1 MSKKDYTPE
10 LLHAENLIFLEAV
23 SGSQAYGL
31 ALPTSDLDLKGIF
44 VLSEAAFF
52 GLNPVTQVA
61 NESNDEVYY
70 ELGRF
75 FELLLKNNPTIIELL
90 ATPEDCVRVKHPLY
104 DRIKPELFLSKL
116 CKDTFAGYAMT
127 QVKKARG
134 LNKKIVNPMEKER
147 KTILEFCY
155 ILHHQGSVPVREW
168 LADRELQQ
176 EQCGLVKIP
185 HARDLYGLY
194 YDEEAKL
201 GFRGLLRKENA
212 NDVLL
217 SSIPKGL
224 EPAGYLSF
232 NKDGYQSYCRDYK
245 HYWEW
250 VEKRNDA
257 RYQTTMDH
265 GKNYDSKNMMHT
277 FRLLDMAA
285 EIAQEKKVIVRRPNR
300 EFLLKIRFGEFEY
313 DDLVQQAEEKIE
325 RIHELYEKSDLPER
339 PDLKLGEKMLVEIR
353 QEIYQERR
361 KTTFSH

>member
-1 MSKKDYTPE
+1 MNIKNPTPLTLQE
-10 LLHAENLIFLEAV
+10 QNLLLFEAV

-31 ALPTSDLDLKGIF
+31 AIPTSDVDLKGVF
-44 VLSEAAFF
+44 VLPEDQFF
-52 GLNPVTQVA
+52 GLAPPNQVA

-75 FELLLKNNPTIIELL
+75 FELLLKNNPNLIELL
-90 ATPEDCVRVKHPLY
+90 AVPEDCVRVKHPLY
-104 DRIKPELFLSKL
+104 DRIQPEFFLSKL
-116 CKDTFAGYAMT
+116 CKDTFAGYAMA

-134 LNKKIVNPMEKER
+134 LNKKIVNPMDKQR

-155 ILHHQGSVPVREW
+155 VLHHQGSVLMENW
-168 LADRELQQ
+168 LSERGLVQ
-176 EQCGLVKIP
+176 EKVGLVKIP
-185 HARDLYGLY
+185 HARDLYGMY
-194 YDEEAKL
+194 YDENQKW
-201 GFRGLLRKENA
+201 GFKGVLRKKVA

-224 EPAGYLSF
+224 EPIGYLSF
-232 NKDGYQSYCRDYK
+232 NKDGYQSYCKDYK

-257 RYQTTMDH
+257 RYQTTMNH

-285 EIAQEKKVIVRRPNR
+285 EIAELGKVVVRRPNR

-313 DDLVQQAEEKIE
+313 DDLVAQAEAKIE
-325 RIHELYEKSDLPER
+325 QIQDLYKKSTLPDQPDVEAGER
-339 PDLKLGEKMLVEIR
+339 MLVEIR
-353 QEIYQERR
+353 REWYRLKREQ
-361 KTTFSH
+361 K